1 MNLSPHVFT
10 FPFLL
15 PRVVALLRN
24 WPVYLL
30 HYLGRTGRPAR
41 YLLRDGR
48 VLVDEP
54 GTLAG
59 TFAVVFIRREYGV
72 FRDLRTIVDIGAN
85 MGTFA
90 VYAAGLC
97 PQARILCVEP
107 EPRNYARL
115 QEHLRMNNLS
125 DRVTALPLAI
135 GGRAGPR
142 RLALRDSPVHS
153 LIAEQSDAQF
163 LEVPCTTLPELLRE
177 NGMTQVDLLKINC
190 EGMEYEILETLTAA
204 DVAGIDRIRME
215 YHNLDGGR
223 RNGPAARARLEELGF
238 HIERYSRYRDSSG
251 FIWAR
256 REGVP

>member
-10 FPFLL
+10 FPLLL
-15 PRVVALLRN
+15 PRVIALLRN

-41 YLLRDGR
+41 YFLRDGR

-59 TFAVVFIRREYGV
+59 TFAVVFVRREYGV

-107 EPRNYARL
+107 EMNNFSRL
-115 QEHLRMNNLS
+115 TEHLRLNGLS
-125 DRVTALPLAI
+125 DRVTALPIAVC
-135 GGRAGPR
+135 GRAGTR

-153 LIAEQSDAQF
+153 LVAAQSDERF
-163 LEVPCTTLPELLRE
+163 MDVPCTTLPDLLRD
-177 NGMTQVDLLKINC
+177 NGLPHVDLLKINC
-190 EGMEYEILETLTAA
+190 EGMEYEILGSLAAA

-215 YHNLDGGR
+215 YHNLDGEQ
-223 RNGPAARARLEELGF
+223 RNGPSARARLEELGF
-238 HIERYSRYRDSSG
+238 QIERYSRYREASG

-256 REGVP
+256 REGIR